1 MAIVIKQSPKISI
14 VHQIKINNNNA
25 NIKNEQWHNQWNKT
39 EAQKYIVWWQCGI
52 INHETELIKYADQIK
67 MIIRFS
73 SFFFNTK
80 IKAEFI
86 VKSKIDLVKSRV
98 YDKSKVKISI
108 IIPSD
113 K

>member
-1 MAIVIKQSPKISI
+1 
-14 VHQIKINNNNA
+14 
-25 NIKNEQWHNQWNKT
+25 
-39 EAQKYIVWWQCGI
+39 
-52 INHETELIKYADQIK
+52 